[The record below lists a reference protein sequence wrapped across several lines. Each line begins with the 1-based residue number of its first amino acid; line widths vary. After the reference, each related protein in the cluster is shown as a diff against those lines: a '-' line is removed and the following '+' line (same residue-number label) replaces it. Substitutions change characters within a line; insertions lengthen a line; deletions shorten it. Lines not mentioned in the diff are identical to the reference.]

1 MIRDIH
7 KAKQFKMFSV
17 SFWQYLYS
25 TNTAQE
31 KLLLVQLGL
40 QWKDWD
46 TVKLSQAEK
55 ERSESK
61 PWVFSS
67 FALENYAKT
76 FFF

>member
-40 QWKDWD
+40 Q
-46 TVKLSQAEK
+46 
-55 ERSESK
+55 
-61 PWVFSS
+61 
-67 FALENYAKT
+67 
-76 FFF
+76 